1 LSTEQSLYSKGHT
14 VVTDDGY
21 ILNLWNVKS
30 LDDGEKPPVLMVHA
44 LEVDMMEYVNN
55 SPE

>member
-1 LSTEQSLYSKGHT
+1 MSTEQSLYSKGHT

-30 LDDGEKPPVLMVHA
+30 WDDGEKPPVLMVHA